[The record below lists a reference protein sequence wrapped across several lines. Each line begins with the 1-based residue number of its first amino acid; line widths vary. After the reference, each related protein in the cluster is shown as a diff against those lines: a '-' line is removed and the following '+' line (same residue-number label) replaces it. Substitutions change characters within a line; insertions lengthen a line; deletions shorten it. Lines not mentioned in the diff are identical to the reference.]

1 MGYPNKPASIARAIN
16 ELNPEAEFIMEDGTD
31 VDTIVWGT
39 GTPNEDNEF
48 VPTET
53 VPANCSKSEILAK
66 QTALENERAKNLLRL
81 ERNKR
86 LTETDWWDTSDTAD
100 MTDAQK
106 KYRQDLRDLPSTQNP
121 TIRKW
126 TADELE
132 NVTWPTKPS

>member
-53 VPANCSKSEILAK
+53 VPANAED
-66 QTALENERAKNLLRL
+66 
-81 ERNKR
+81 
-86 LTETDWWDTSDTAD
+86 ETPFPD
-100 MTDAQK
+100 MFT
-106 KYRQDLRDLPSTQNP
+106 
-121 TIRKW
+121 
-126 TADELE
+126 
-132 NVTWPTKPS
+132 VTVDVK